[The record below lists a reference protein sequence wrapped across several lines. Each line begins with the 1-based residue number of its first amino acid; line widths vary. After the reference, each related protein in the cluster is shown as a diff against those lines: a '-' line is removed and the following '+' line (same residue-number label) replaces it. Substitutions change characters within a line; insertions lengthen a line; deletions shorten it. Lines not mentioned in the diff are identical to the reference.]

1 VGAERCPSKQP
12 PRGETSRFTE
22 ASGRFPVRWGS
33 VSPYHLS
40 SSRLPLPFVQPDPDL
55 TSGAPTEAP
64 DRTTRGEGDAQPAR
78 TEARGGRPAPG
89 LRGRPAPVSAD
100 VRLLGIAT
108 EHLAR
113 LGPKRVTVVAVAA
126 EAGMTHA
133 NVYRYFPSKDALLD
147 AVAGRWLRDI
157 EAHLAGIADA
167 PDPADDKIERLLTAL
182 ATLQRDALASE
193 PNLFAV
199 HLDATVAARPIA
211 RRHRV
216 RLRSL
221 VERVVEEGLIAGT
234 FSARDRERA
243 IAYIFDASYRFTHPL
258 AIQHDADVPRDLVE
272 ARFGAVIHA
281 IQRVL
286 RAGVL

>member
-1 VGAERCPSKQP
+1 MEARCRTLRS
-12 PRGETSRFTE
+12 
-22 ASGRFPVRWGS
+22 VRWGS

-40 SSRLPLPFVQPDPDL
+40 PSRLPLPFVQPERTDSPERNDIGRTEDRRDAAVPDE
-55 TSGAPTEAP
+55 TVSPVRPAGRSGA
-64 DRTTRGEGDAQPAR
+64 RLSGPA
-78 TEARGGRPAPG
+78 ARARST
-89 LRGRPAPVSAD
+89 PVSAD
-100 VRLLGIAT
+100 VRLLAIAT

-147 AVAGRWLRDI
+147 AVAGRWLRDV
-157 EAHLAGIADA
+157 ETHLGNIADA

-182 ATLQRDALASE
+182 AALQRDALTNE

-199 HLDATVAARPIA
+199 HLDATVESRPIA

-221 VERVVEEGLIAGT
+221 VERVVEEGMAAGA

-258 AIQHDADVPRDLVE
+258 AIQQDADVPRDLVD
-272 ARFGAVIHA
+272 ARLGAVIHA

-286 RAGVL
+286 RAGIL

>member
-1 VGAERCPSKQP
+1 MAPPSR
-12 PRGETSRFTE
+12 PR
-22 ASGRFPVRWGS
+22 
-33 VSPYHLS
+33 
-40 SSRLPLPFVQPDPDL
+40 
-55 TSGAPTEAP
+55 
-64 DRTTRGEGDAQPAR
+64 
-78 TEARGGRPAPG
+78 
-89 LRGRPAPVSAD
+89 APVAAD

-108 EHLAR
+108 EHLSR

-147 AVAGRWLRDI
+147 AVAGRWLREV
-157 EAHLAGIADA
+157 EARLAGIADA

-182 ATLQRDALASE
+182 ATVQRDALFDE

-199 HLDATVAARPIA
+199 HLDATVSARPIA

-221 VERVVEEGLIAGT
+221 VERVVEEGITSGI

-258 AIQHDADVPRDLVE
+258 AIQHDADVPRDLIE

-286 RAGVL
+286 RSGIL

>member
-1 VGAERCPSKQP
+1 VA
-12 PRGETSRFTE
+12 
-22 ASGRFPVRWGS
+22 
-33 VSPYHLS
+33 
-40 SSRLPLPFVQPDPDL
+40 
-55 TSGAPTEAP
+55 
-64 DRTTRGEGDAQPAR
+64 
-78 TEARGGRPAPG
+78 
-89 LRGRPAPVSAD
+89 AD

-108 EHLAR
+108 EHLSR

-147 AVAGRWLRDI
+147 
-157 EAHLAGIADA
+157 LAQPA

-182 ATLQRDALASE
+182 ATVQRDALVDE

-221 VERVVEEGLIAGT
+221 VERVVEEGITSGI

-258 AIQHDADVPRDLVE
+258 AIQHDAEVPRDLIE

-286 RAGVL
+286 RSGVL

>member
-1 VGAERCPSKQP
+1 
-12 PRGETSRFTE
+12 
-22 ASGRFPVRWGS
+22 GS

-40 SSRLPLPFVQPDPDL
+40 TSRLPLPFLKPESD
-55 TSGAPTEAP
+55 GAKEEALSAKSKIP
-64 DRTTRGEGDAQPAR
+64 ATDTNASDALRDTGEGAAPS
-78 TEARGGRPAPG
+78 RP
-89 LRGRPAPVSAD
+89 RAPVAAD

-108 EHLAR
+108 EHLSR

-147 AVAGRWLRDI
+147 AVAGRWLREV
-157 EAHLAGIADA
+157 EARLAGIADA

-182 ATLQRDALASE
+182 ATVQRDALFDE

-199 HLDATVAARPIA
+199 HLDATVSARPIA

-221 VERVVEEGLIAGT
+221 VERVVEEGITSGI

-258 AIQHDADVPRDLVE
+258 AIQHDAEVPRDLIE

-286 RAGVL
+286 RSGIL

>member
-1 VGAERCPSKQP
+1 MKPESDGSKEEALGAKSKLSVAEVAETGT
-12 PRGETSRFTE
+12 PRDGADVSGGSRP
-22 ASGRFPVRWGS
+22 R
-33 VSPYHLS
+33 
-40 SSRLPLPFVQPDPDL
+40 
-55 TSGAPTEAP
+55 
-64 DRTTRGEGDAQPAR
+64 
-78 TEARGGRPAPG
+78 
-89 LRGRPAPVSAD
+89 APVAAD

-108 EHLAR
+108 EHLSR

-147 AVAGRWLRDI
+147 AVAGRWLREV
-157 EAHLAGIADA
+157 EARLAGIADA

-182 ATLQRDALASE
+182 ATVQRDALVDE

-221 VERVVEEGLIAGT
+221 VERVVEEGITSGI

-258 AIQHDADVPRDLVE
+258 AIQHDAEVPRDLIE

-286 RAGVL
+286 RSGVL

>member
-1 VGAERCPSKQP
+1 MLKPYARTGF
-12 PRGETSRFTE
+12 RGEATTSTRSVGTLHSE
-22 ASGRFPVRWGS
+22 RWGS
-33 VSPYHLS
+33 ASPYHLS
-40 SSRLPLPFVQPDPDL
+40 SSRLPLPFLRPGVDSSKDDEADL
-55 TSGAPTEAP
+55 KANV
-64 DRTTRGEGDAQPAR
+64 
-78 TEARGGRPAPG
+78 PG
-89 LRGRPAPVSAD
+89 LDGTTPASPQGAETGGPAKSRAPVSAD
-100 VRLLGIAT
+100 IRLLGIAT

-147 AVAGRWLRDI
+147 AVAGRWLRDV
-157 EAHLAGIADA
+157 ETRLAGIADA
-167 PDPADDKIERLLTAL
+167 PDPADDKIERLLVAL
-182 ATLQRDALASE
+182 AALQRDALTNE

-221 VERVVEEGLIAGT
+221 VERVVEEGITSGI

-258 AIQHDADVPRDLVE
+258 AIQHDADVPHDLIE

-286 RAGVL
+286 RSGVL

>member
-1 VGAERCPSKQP
+1 MHHEPEESDESAV
-12 PRGETSRFTE
+12 
-22 ASGRFPVRWGS
+22 
-33 VSPYHLS
+33 
-40 SSRLPLPFVQPDPDL
+40 PLPHCDPL
-55 TSGAPTEAP
+55 VTAASAALPPLANERSRAAAV
-64 DRTTRGEGDAQPAR
+64 RAR
-78 TEARGGRPAPG
+78 TSPA
-89 LRGRPAPVSAD
+89 AAD
-100 VRLLGIAT
+100 VRLLTIAT

-147 AVAGRWLRDI
+147 AVAGRWLRDV
-157 EAHLAGIADA
+157 ETRLAGIADA

-182 ATLQRDALASE
+182 ASVQRDALADE
-193 PNLFAV
+193 PHLFAV

-221 VERVVEEGLIAGT
+221 VERVVEEGMAAGA

-258 AIQHDADVPRDLVE
+258 AIQHDAEVPRDLLD
-272 ARFGAVIHA
+272 ARLGAVIHA

-286 RAGVL
+286 RSGVL

>member
-1 VGAERCPSKQP
+1 M
-12 PRGETSRFTE
+12 
-22 ASGRFPVRWGS
+22 
-33 VSPYHLS
+33 
-40 SSRLPLPFVQPDPDL
+40 
-55 TSGAPTEAP
+55 
-64 DRTTRGEGDAQPAR
+64 
-78 TEARGGRPAPG
+78 
-89 LRGRPAPVSAD
+89 
-100 VRLLGIAT
+100 RLLGIAT

-157 EAHLAGIADA
+157 ETRLAGIADA

-182 ATLQRDALASE
+182 AALQRDALQDE

-221 VERVVEEGLIAGT
+221 VERVIEEGMATGT

-258 AIQHDADVPRDLVE
+258 AIQHDAEVPRDAYIFDASYRFTHPLAIQHDAEVPRDLVD

-286 RAGVL
+286 RAGIL

>member
-1 VGAERCPSKQP
+1 MQPERDAEPERA
-12 PRGETSRFTE
+12 ETIREGRLEPVALDE
-22 ASGRFPVRWGS
+22 AQG
-33 VSPYHLS
+33 
-40 SSRLPLPFVQPDPDL
+40 
-55 TSGAPTEAP
+55 
-64 DRTTRGEGDAQPAR
+64 PAR
-78 TEARGGRPAPG
+78 APGRPAARLTGPAA
-89 LRGRPAPVSAD
+89 RARPAPASAD
-100 VRLLGIAT
+100 VRLLAIAT

-147 AVAGRWLRDI
+147 AVAGRWLR
-157 EAHLAGIADA
+157 EVETRLAGIADG
-167 PDPADDKIERLLTAL
+167 PDPADDKIERLLSAL
-182 ATLQRDALASE
+182 SAVQRDALVDE

-199 HLDATVAARPIA
+199 HLDATVEARPIA

-221 VERVVEEGLIAGT
+221 VERIVEEGMATGA

-258 AIQHDADVPRDLVE
+258 AIQHDSDVPRDLVE
-272 ARFGAVIHA
+272 ARLGAVIHA

-286 RAGVL
+286 RAGIL